1 MWDERDNTDFLAA
14 LAIGAI
20 AGLGLTLLFRRDP
33 PTRRE
38 RLMKELKPYR
48 KKLSKRARHARDTIG
63 KQATAAAKRGDS
75 MVTGGRD
82 ALESFRSEVSD
93 IVSAARSDIAAAV
106 QEQVGV
112 AQDSLKR
119 TAKRIRNH

>member
-1 MWDERDNTDFLAA
+1 MWDDRDNTDFLAA

-20 AGLGLTLLFRRDP
+20 AGLGLSLLFRRDP

-48 KKLSKRARHARDTIG
+48 KKLSKQAHRARDTIG
-63 KQATAAAKRGDS
+63 KQATAAAKRGDA
-75 MVTGGRD
+75 MVEGGRD
-82 ALESFRSEVSD
+82 ALESFRTEVSD

-106 QEQVGV
+106 QEQVGA
-112 AQDSLKR
+112 AQHTLKR
-119 TAKRIRNH
+119 TTKRIRNH

>member
-1 MWDERDNTDFLAA
+1 MWDDRDNTDFLAA

-48 KKLSKRARHARDTIG
+48 KKLSKQARRARDTIG

-82 ALESFRSEVSD
+82 ALESFRTEVSD

-112 AQDSLKR
+112 AQDTLKR
-119 TAKRIRNH
+119 TTKRIRNH